1 MKRIGGKFEEV
12 THDFDDVVT
21 YPGPEPIQD
30 SATAGVEMAERRRA
44 PAVLLRSLRV
54 QGFALLVVLILLPAL
69 LYSIFGTIES
79 ERRDLLVT
87 AVRDS
92 GTAIAT
98 GLTPELQALEPAD
111 FDRLDS
117 RLARFA
123 APRRRVMLLFH
134 PAGSIA
140 TEQFFFVASVPPVS
154 VEQLE
159 RERNR
164 LASLG
169 VLDGLARSCA
179 GGTPLAERVTAE
191 NGGAAVITS
200 ITGVA
205 GRSGCWA
212 VVIVI
217 NSAQE
222 VAGIADRPAEVNREL
237 RIAALVYAV
246 MAGLIL
252 AIFVSVWRNLRR
264 FRTQALAIDADGRFL
279 DVTDVPEMVP
289 VARAIDAMVH
299 RLRDTAEILR
309 QAAEDNAHAFK
320 GPIATI
326 RQAVEPLFQTK
337 QQSDQLQIALPAVQ
351 TALDRLD
358 GLVRSIRRLDTAT
371 ADLLEISHTRV
382 DLSVLLHEL
391 VADSRAMWAASEVTI
406 VESLAPGVAALGEA
420 DAIESIFE
428 NLLDNALSFSPPHGT
443 VRLTLCITDETV
455 QVKIEDEGPGVPE
468 AALGRI
474 FERYYSDRRAVPR
487 NEMLTNGEPV
497 HFGIGLWIARQNARA
512 LGGEIVAANR
522 MPRGLGLCVRL
533 PAAGGRL

>member
-140 TEQFFFVASVPPVS
+140 AEQFFFVASVPPVS